1 MYSVQ
6 KIEIKKVGKHIKITV
21 FDTME
26 NKCSTILGVAE
37 TNQILNQL
45 INISFEITKEY
56 AGL

>member
-1 MYSVQ
+1 MYTV
-6 KIEIKKVGKHIKITV
+6 KKFEIKKVGKHIKITV

-26 NKCSTILGVAE
+26 NKCSTILGVSE